1 MSGLGKIL
9 SPHLNIVTE
18 DLRSRKKGNTALFLG
33 MGIPW
38 RMGYRGISN
47 IGNDIGYFSERLPN
61 GINIIFSDKCFTEKR
76 ISQDDFKKFGELH
89 NPEMQKYQQIDVTDI
104 SLKDNSIDVVIAIGL
119 VSKQVIWGKTLVT
132 SLIEI
137 TRVLKHGGTFYCEM
151 KSDYVSEFKD
161 LLEGPYTKHQF
172 TTALMTIRLEDKQP
186 ALFTDILEISN
197 IDHGGGRTLIKMT
210 VKTELD

>member
-9 SPHLNIVTE
+9 GAHLHIITK
-18 DLRSRKKGNTALFLG
+18 DLRSRKRGDTALFV
-33 MGIPW
+33 GIGTPW
-38 RMGYRGISN
+38 SGGIN
-47 IGNDIGYFSERLPN
+47 FGNDIGLFSKRLPK
-61 GINIIFSDKCFTEKR
+61 GINVIFSDKFFTEER
-76 ISQDDFKKFGELH
+76 ISWDDFKKYGELY

-119 VSKQVIWGKTLVT
+119 VSKQVIWGENLVT

-161 LLEGPYTKHQF
+161 LLWGPYTQHQF
-172 TTALMTIRLEDKQP
+172 TTEDNQP
-186 ALFTDILEISN
+186 ALSADILEISN
-197 IDHGGGRTLIKMT
+197 IEHGESRTLIIMT

>member
-9 SPHLNIVTE
+9 AHHLHIVTE
-18 DLRSRKKGNTALFLG
+18 DLRSRKKGTTALFVG
-33 MGIPW
+33 IGVPWNMGV
-38 RMGYRGISN
+38 N
-47 IGNDIGYFSERLPN
+47 LGNDIGLFSKSLPK
-61 GINIIFSDKCFTEKR
+61 GINVIFSDKCFTEKR
-76 ISQDDFKKFGELH
+76 ISQHDFKKYGELH

-119 VSKQVIWGKTLVT
+119 VSKQVIWGETLVT

-137 TRVLKHGGTFYCEM
+137 TRILKHGGTFYCEM

-161 LLEGPYTKHQF
+161 LLGGPYTQHQF
-172 TTALMTIRLEDKQP
+172 TTEDNQP
-186 ALFTDILEISN
+186 ALSADILEISN
-197 IDHGGGRTLIKMT
+197 IDLSESRTLIIMT